1 MLDRVCVGLR
11 LMLPSGNVV
20 RVVRTDGDDFA
31 CEYQMLSRL
40 RGEVVFSVYFL
51 RKFGTAC

>member
-1 MLDRVCVGLR
+1 MIERVCVGLR

-20 RVVRTDGDDFA
+20 RVVRTEGDDFA
-31 CEYQMLSRL
+31 CEYQVLSRL